1 MSRKEIEQEYE
12 GLVKRSEQLLSSMQK
27 KKQEQEET
35 ERLKR
40 IQEEMER
47 ERKRHEEEEQLRK
60 QEEEDRRMWVTS
72 QVSNRMNRT
81 LGQSPSAFE
90 RRTGAEKRVWEG
102 IGREINTSLEGSAWP
117 ALSYAF
123 SRVCCHGQHLSSFHE
138 SGHDDISLFIVLSKN
153 I

>member
-72 QVSNRMNRT
+72 QVSNRMNRYIRSESQCIWKKNRSWKKGCGRG
-81 LGQSPSAFE
+81 LAERLIHHWRVRLDLLSLMHSPESA
-90 RRTGAEKRVWEG
+90 VMDS
-102 IGREINTSLEGSAWP
+102 I
-117 ALSYAF
+117 
-123 SRVCCHGQHLSSFHE
+123 CHRFTNQAMMIFLC
-138 SGHDDISLFIVLSKN
+138 L
-153 I
+153 

>member
-12 GLVKRSEQLLSSMQK
+12 GLVKRSEHLLSSMQK

-47 ERKRHEEEEQLRK
+47 ERKRREEEEQLRK

-72 QVSNRMNRT
+72 QVSYRITRT
-81 LGQSPSAFE
+81 LGQSPSTFE
-90 RRTGAEKRVWEG
+90 RRTGAEKKRV
-102 IGREINTSLEGSAWP
+102 
-117 ALSYAF
+117 
-123 SRVCCHGQHLSSFHE
+123 
-138 SGHDDISLFIVLSKN
+138 
-153 I
+153 

>member
-47 ERKRHEEEEQLRK
+47 ERKRHDEEEQLRK

-72 QVSNRMNRT
+72 QVSNRMNCT

-90 RRTGAEKRVWEG
+90 RRTGAEKKSLGGGLAERLIHHWRV
-102 IGREINTSLEGSAWP
+102 RVDLLSLMHSPESAFMD
-117 ALSYAF
+117 SI
-123 SRVCCHGQHLSSFHE
+123 CHRSNQAMMIFLC
-138 SGHDDISLFIVLSKN
+138 L
-153 I
+153 

>member
-102 IGREINTSLEGSAWP
+102 IGREINTSLVRLDLLSLMHSPESAVMD
-117 ALSYAF
+117 SI
-123 SRVCCHGQHLSSFHE
+123 CHRFTNQAMMIFLC
-138 SGHDDISLFIVLSKN
+138 L
-153 I
+153 